1 MPSRH
6 AYSIFAIAAAWLLFC
21 PPVGVALLVVG
32 VGLAAVRVL
41 GGIHY
46 PVDVLVGAACGL
58 VAGLI

>member
-1 MPSRH
+1 M
-6 AYSIFAIAAAWLLFC
+6 
-21 PPVGVALLVVG
+21 VVG